1 MLPTKNLPDCIQNDR
16 RFPIRSRDGTCIRIL
31 LANRCEQPPSNRKAS
46 GFLGLL
52 DVIESDL
59 GGYTAACGSIEAKV
73 LVLPAHARVVEL
85 AYTADLKSATV
96 KVCGFK
102 SHL

>member
-1 MLPTKNLPDCIQNDR
+1 M
-16 RFPIRSRDGTCIRIL
+16 
-31 LANRCEQPPSNRKAS
+31 
-46 GFLGLL
+46 L

>member
-1 MLPTKNLPDCIQNDR
+1 MTGVFPTRK
-16 RFPIRSRDGTCIRIL
+16 RDGTCIRVL
-31 LANRCEQPPSNRKAS
+31 LANRREHRPSNRKAS

-73 LVLPAHARVVEL
+73 LVLPVHARVVEL
-85 AYTADLKSATV
+85 AYTADLKSATL

>member
-1 MLPTKNLPDCIQNDR
+1 MTGVSRYEVGTVLAYGYCLPT
-16 RFPIRSRDGTCIRIL
+16 GV
-31 LANRCEQPPSNRKAS
+31 SNPRAIGKAS

>member
-1 MLPTKNLPDCIQNDR
+1 MAGVSRYEVGTVLAYGYCLPTGVN
-16 RFPIRSRDGTCIRIL
+16 TT
-31 LANRCEQPPSNRKAS
+31 PSNRKAS
-46 GFLGLL
+46 GFLKLL